1 MARTTTEPTL
11 GEPLLSDADAAKIL
25 RVSRTTV
32 RRLRYDG
39 FLPYLHV
46 GGSARIRPEDLAAYI
61 DRWRIDVTS

>member
-1 MARTTTEPTL
+1 MARTTTTPSL

-39 FLPYLHV
+39 FLPYLRV
-46 GGSARIRPEDLAAYI
+46 GGAARIRPEDLAAYI
-61 DRWRIDVTS
+61 ARWLVNVTE